1 MDCQLGAGERIGA
14 APSCGTSS
22 VSTGEGAGE
31 GLLLRWEAL
40 LGRFDMESEEL
51 LSRLDDDE
59 RALLPSNDDDTVP
72 PSESRLPVG
81 SMSEAAAVPVAPTR
95 HRHPKM

>member
-14 APSCGTSS
+14 APSCGPSS
-22 VSTGEGAGE
+22 ASTGEGVGD
-31 GLLLRWEAL
+31 GLLLRWGAL
-40 LGRFDMESEEL
+40 PGRVDIGSADV
-51 LSRLDDDE
+51 LSRLLDDE
-59 RALLPSNDDDTVP
+59 RELLPSNDDDTAP
-72 PSESRLPVG
+72 PSESRLPVR